1 MSVVHVEPTDEVIS
15 VAEDGTPVTGN
26 MILEWCE
33 AYDRGEY
40 PGHVVEKKKI
50 GRPRLA
56 GEEKTENMS
65 FRCPESG
72 VDLIERA
79 AAACGQKKTVF
90 LREAALEKAA
100 AVLDQAS

>member
-1 MSVVHVEPTDEVIS
+1 MSVVDVEPTNDVLYI
-15 VAEDGTPVTGN
+15 AEDGTPVTGN
-26 MILEWCE
+26 MILGWCE
-33 AYDRGEY
+33 AYDNGEY
-40 PGHVVEKKKI
+40 PGRVIEKKKI

-56 GEEKTENMS
+56 NAEKTENMS

-100 AVLDQAS
+100 AILDQAS

>member
-1 MSVVHVEPTDEVIS
+1 MSVVDVKPTEEVLF

-26 MILEWCE
+26 MVLEWCD
-33 AYDRGEY
+33 AYDRGAY
-40 PGHVVEKKKI
+40 PGNVVEKKKI
-50 GRPRLA
+50 GRPRLVDA
-56 GEEKTENMS
+56 EKTESMS